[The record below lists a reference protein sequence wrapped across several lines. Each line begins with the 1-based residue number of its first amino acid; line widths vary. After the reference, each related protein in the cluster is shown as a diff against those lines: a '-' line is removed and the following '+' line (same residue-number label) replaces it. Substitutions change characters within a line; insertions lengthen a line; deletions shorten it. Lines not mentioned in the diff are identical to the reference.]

1 MLMNNYLLYGI
12 VALIV
17 IIVLAIVFT
26 YIIKNRHPKQ
36 IKAGDIPLDI
46 NMLINAVGGTNNI
59 KETTASS
66 SRITFFVKDDSLV
79 SLEDLKTLGAS
90 GIVQTTNKV
99 SAIFGKYSKEI
110 SNMINNR

>member
-1 MLMNNYLLYGI
+1 MLMNDYLLYGI

-79 SLEDLKTLGAS
+79 TLEDL
-90 GIVQTTNKV
+90 
-99 SAIFGKYSKEI
+99 YSKEI

>member
-1 MLMNNYLLYGI
+1 MNDYLLYGI

-46 NMLINAVGGTNNI
+46 NMLKMCI
-59 KETTASS
+59 
-66 SRITFFVKDDSLV
+66 RDSCNCLLLYV
-79 SLEDLKTLGAS
+79 
-90 GIVQTTNKV
+90 
-99 SAIFGKYSKEI
+99 
-110 SNMINNR
+110 

>member
-1 MLMNNYLLYGI
+1 MLMNDYLLYGI

-36 IKAGDIPLDI
+36 IKAGD
-46 NMLINAVGGTNNI
+46 
-59 KETTASS
+59 
-66 SRITFFVKDDSLV
+66 

>member
-1 MLMNNYLLYGI
+1 MLMNDYLLYGI

-46 NMLINAVGGTNNI
+46 NMLISAVGGTNPAI
-59 KETTASS
+59 EVSS
-66 SRITFFVKDDSLV
+66 SAERVDSPRVTTF
-79 SLEDLKTLGAS
+79 
-90 GIVQTTNKV
+90 
-99 SAIFGKYSKEI
+99 
-110 SNMINNR
+110 R

>member
-1 MLMNNYLLYGI
+1 MNDYLLYGI

-46 NMLINAVGGTNNI
+46 KNEEVNI
-59 KETTASS
+59 QLNKRAKELNLV
-66 SRITFFVKDDSLV
+66 FVTPSLYKIHNQKD
-79 SLEDLKTLGAS
+79 ED
-90 GIVQTTNKV
+90 
-99 SAIFGKYSKEI
+99 
-110 SNMINNR
+110 

>member
-1 MLMNNYLLYGI
+1 MNDYLLYGI

-79 SLEDLKTLGAS
+79 SLKTLGAS